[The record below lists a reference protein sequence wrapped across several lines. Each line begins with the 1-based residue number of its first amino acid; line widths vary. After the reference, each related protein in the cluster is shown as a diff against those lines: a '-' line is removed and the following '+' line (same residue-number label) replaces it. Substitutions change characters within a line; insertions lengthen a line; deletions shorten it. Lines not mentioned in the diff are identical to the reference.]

1 MAGQRGSSPGWRQ
14 AVSRSQSWDPQSLDL
29 QSLLPPQF
37 FFPHSFSSP
46 LFFQLLPLLL
56 ANDVSVRFP
65 SASNSASLYP
75 FPFPYLQEPLKPNPP
90 RHHRRQSRTLG
101 FSFCSMPHNFV
112 YFLHFLIY
120 LVKKARKLV
129 CRQRLLRCV
138 YGGFRVQAPTP
149 PTSPPRSPRWDGARA
164 QLLRRLVGRW
174 FWSGWVPSLFSQ
186 WGPGLGLGNGHE
198 LDFQRWAG
206 HLTKLERTGR
216 PLGVTAP
223 TLGWRECGTG
233 PPVRTSGLPTLAPS
247 KMKRPQDAPRSG
259 AAWLAPSTFQ
269 SGPGS

>member
-1 MAGQRGSSPGWRQ
+1 M
-14 AVSRSQSWDPQSLDL
+14 LDL

-46 LFFQLLPLLL
+46 LFFQLLPLLF

-90 RHHRRQSRTLG
+90 RHHHHQSRTLG
-101 FSFCSMPHNFV
+101 FSFCSMPQNFV

-129 CRQRLLRCV
+129 SRQRLLRCV

-149 PTSPPRSPRWDGARA
+149 PTSPPRSPRVRWSLGTAAPEVGRAVVLVWLSSLPFLTVGAR
-164 QLLRRLVGRW
+164 
-174 FWSGWVPSLFSQ
+174 
-186 WGPGLGLGNGHE
+186 PGTWE
-198 LDFQRWAG
+198 W
-206 HLTKLERTGR
+206 TRT
-216 PLGVTAP
+216 
-223 TLGWRECGTG
+223 
-233 PPVRTSGLPTLAPS
+233 
-247 KMKRPQDAPRSG
+247 
-259 AAWLAPSTFQ
+259 
-269 SGPGS
+269 